1 MLSWLWTGNSK
12 SSAIFRLPFVWR
24 AHEVYAWISWILL
37 WIQSYISCRF
47 FTHFSSLSFKKRFV
61 FWSIWQVW
69 ALKFMHIP
77 TQNTSPTCIASII
90 SFNSPKMIQ
99 KMKYPHPNHST
110 EYTEASTFPR
120 RLLGQIDLFHQKMVQ
135 LGDLR
140 TAIPFLL
147 A

>member
-1 MLSWLWTGNSK
+1 
-12 SSAIFRLPFVWR
+12 
-24 AHEVYAWISWILL
+24 
-37 WIQSYISCRF
+37 
-47 FTHFSSLSFKKRFV
+47 
-61 FWSIWQVW
+61 
-69 ALKFMHIP
+69 
-77 TQNTSPTCIASII
+77 
-90 SFNSPKMIQ
+90 MIQ